1 MNVYI
6 GRTGKHGQVPGSRDP
21 LEAKEVATRRKTR
34 QRFQLK
40 RLGIVNISLFIEW
53 EYCELFSY

>member
-34 QRFQLK
+34 QV
-40 RLGIVNISLFIEW
+40 GDC
-53 EYCELFSY
+53 EYLPLH